1 MTDPT
6 SHQFRSEQLVH
17 YDMTD
22 LTGVLHN
29 TAYLLLFERA
39 RTHFWRSHG
48 LSPGMSGSDWPFVVA
63 RNEIDYHLPIDGNAT
78 VVVACEIERLTA
90 SSVTFAHTI
99 ALADGRLAASGK
111 TVLVR
116 IDAGTRRSVPWSD
129 TMRQLFISIMPR
141 RWSSRDPEASTAC
154 WERP

>member
-1 MTDPT
+1 MIDRTT
-6 SHQFRSEQLVH
+6 HQFRSEQPVH

-48 LSPGMSGSDWPFVVA
+48 LSPGVSGFDWPFVVA
-63 RNEIDYHLPIDGNAT
+63 RNEIDYQLPIEGNAT
-78 VVVACEIERLTA
+78 VVVSCEIEHLTT

-99 ALADGRLAASGK
+99 ALSDARLAARPPAIWPCG
-111 TVLVR
+111 
-116 IDAGTRRSVPWSD
+116 VP
-129 TMRQLFISIMPR
+129 
-141 RWSSRDPEASTAC
+141 
-154 WERP
+154 